1 MLVLILWPNK
11 WVIGLPQVSPD
22 NFSVDHNKRVKSDD
36 RAKHTSHV
44 WKMLPL
50 VLWREARCK
59 QFPGKRGRQADKQ
72 TLSTSDRCRLV
83 ERGAPW
89 EASMAS
95 ELLNTTAFRRANNK
109 QGHSAQE
116 QHKQRHSVR
125 GVHYF
130 NFNTTASTRVNNKQG
145 ALSTSRDTPWEGC
158 MASELL

>member
-59 QFPGKRGRQADKQ
+59 QFPGKRGRQADRQ
-72 TLSTSDRCRLV
+72 TLSTSGRW
-83 ERGAPW
+83 GALW
-89 EASMAS
+89 E
-95 ELLNTTAFRRANNK
+95 
-109 QGHSAQE
+109 GHSAQA
-116 QHKQRHSVR
+116 QHKQGRSVARCIAMGGHWTDLSSTTLPPDGKESQWFVSQQILLDLRRHNVW
-125 GVHYF
+125 
-130 NFNTTASTRVNNKQG
+130 ADEKKNKLVQVGLKG
-145 ALSTSRDTPWEGC
+145 ATS
-158 MASELL
+158 